1 MRYDVVIIGGGL
13 SGLTC
18 GIRLQE
24 AGKNCAII
32 SAGQSALHFSSGA
45 FDFLNKLPDGTRVM
59 HPLDAIKRL
68 GGNHPYRKI
77 GEEKI
82 REYVADVQDW
92 FGKSGIVLHGDVEKN
107 HYCLSPIGII
117 KSAWLSF
124 DDFEPLETA
133 DAFPYKRVAVANF
146 AGFIDFYPRF
156 IADAL
161 AEKGVECRIEILNIP
176 AVEKLRTN
184 PTEMRSANIARVFDS
199 EAQLENLLTLINDLS
214 EEVDAAILPAVFGLS
229 SVYPLEYIRKY
240 SEKPVFFI
248 SPVPPS
254 VPGIR
259 VQKRLQERFVELGGT
274 FFLGDTVEKAFFDG
288 DTVIGITTNNHS
300 DIQFYAEQYVLA
312 SGSFFSKGIIS
323 RSNEIY
329 EPVLNADV
337 EYDSQRDNWFCKNVF
352 DVQPYMSYGVKTDT
366 GFHPLRD
373 GVPVRNMF
381 AIGSVLSGYNPL
393 EEGCGSG
400 VAILTALHVANT
412 ILISD

>member
-32 SAGQSALHFSSGA
+32 STGQSALHFSSGA
-45 FDFLNKLPDGTRVM
+45 FDLLNKLPDGTRVM

-214 EEVDAAILPAVFGLS
+214 EEVDAVILPAVFGLS

>member
-133 DAFPYKRVAVANF
+133 DAFPYRRVAVANF

-214 EEVDAAILPAVFGLS
+214 EEVDAVILPAVFGLS

>member
-214 EEVDAAILPAVFGLS
+214 EEVDAVILPAVLGLS
-229 SVYPLEYIRKY
+229 SVYPVEYIRKY
-240 SEKPVFFI
+240 SEKPVFFM

>member
-117 KSAWLSF
+117 KPAWLSF

-214 EEVDAAILPAVFGLS
+214 EEVDAVILPAVFGLS

-254 VPGIR
+254 VLGIR

-329 EPVLNADV
+329 EPILNADV

>member
-32 SAGQSALHFSSGA
+32 STGQSALHFSSGA

-214 EEVDAAILPAVFGLS
+214 EEVDAVILPAVFGLS

>member
-156 IADAL
+156 IADAF

-199 EAQLENLLTLINDLS
+199 EAQLENVLTLINDLS
-214 EEVDAAILPAVFGLS
+214 EEVDAVILPAVFGLS

>member
-32 SAGQSALHFSSGA
+32 STGQSALHFSSGA

-214 EEVDAAILPAVFGLS
+214 EEVDAVILPAVLGLS
-229 SVYPLEYIRKY
+229 SVYPLVYIRKY

-352 DVQPYMSYGVKTDT
+352 DVQPYMSYGVKTDI

>member
-68 GGNHPYRKI
+68 GGNHPYQKI

-199 EAQLENLLTLINDLS
+199 EAQLENVLTLINDLS
-214 EEVDAAILPAVFGLS
+214 EEVDAVILPADAVKDLVPFGK
-229 SVYPLEYIRKY
+229 E
-240 SEKPVFFI
+240 
-248 SPVPPS
+248 
-254 VPGIR
+254 
-259 VQKRLQERFVELGGT
+259 
-274 FFLGDTVEKAFFDG
+274 
-288 DTVIGITTNNHS
+288 
-300 DIQFYAEQYVLA
+300 
-312 SGSFFSKGIIS
+312 
-323 RSNEIY
+323 
-329 EPVLNADV
+329 
-337 EYDSQRDNWFCKNVF
+337 
-352 DVQPYMSYGVKTDT
+352 
-366 GFHPLRD
+366 
-373 GVPVRNMF
+373 
-381 AIGSVLSGYNPL
+381 
-393 EEGCGSG
+393 
-400 VAILTALHVANT
+400 
-412 ILISD
+412 

>member
-32 SAGQSALHFSSGA
+32 STGQSALHFSSGA

-214 EEVDAAILPAVFGLS
+214 EEVDAVILPAVFGLS

-352 DVQPYMSYGVKTDT
+352 DVQPYMSYGVKTDA

>member
-68 GGNHPYRKI
+68 GGNHPYQKI

-161 AEKGVECRIEILNIP
+161 AEKRFIPKYTASAPCRIAVRKCSFPP
-176 AVEKLRTN
+176 AGAKTSVICASGYLLYIIRT
-184 PTEMRSANIARVFDS
+184 EREDRAAA
-199 EAQLENLLTLINDLS
+199 AQGSRPLYAPRRNLACHAPRTFS
-214 EEVDAAILPAVFGLS
+214 KTSPRATILPT
-229 SVYPLEYIRKY
+229 R
-240 SEKPVFFI
+240 
-248 SPVPPS
+248 
-254 VPGIR
+254 R
-259 VQKRLQERFVELGGT
+259 
-274 FFLGDTVEKAFFDG
+274 
-288 DTVIGITTNNHS
+288 
-300 DIQFYAEQYVLA
+300 
-312 SGSFFSKGIIS
+312 
-323 RSNEIY
+323 
-329 EPVLNADV
+329 
-337 EYDSQRDNWFCKNVF
+337 
-352 DVQPYMSYGVKTDT
+352 
-366 GFHPLRD
+366 HP
-373 GVPVRNMF
+373 
-381 AIGSVLSGYNPL
+381 
-393 EEGCGSG
+393 
-400 VAILTALHVANT
+400 
-412 ILISD
+412 

>member
-214 EEVDAAILPAVFGLS
+214 EEVDAAILPAVLGLS

>member
-1 MRYDVVIIGGGL
+1 
-13 SGLTC
+13 
-18 GIRLQE
+18 
-24 AGKNCAII
+24 
-32 SAGQSALHFSSGA
+32 
-45 FDFLNKLPDGTRVM
+45 M

-214 EEVDAAILPAVFGLS
+214 EEVDAVILPAVFGLS

>member
-214 EEVDAAILPAVFGLS
+214 EEVDAVILPAVLGLS
-229 SVYPLEYIRKY
+229 SVYPLVYIRKY

>member
-32 SAGQSALHFSSGA
+32 STGQSALHFSSGA

-199 EAQLENLLTLINDLS
+199 EAQLENVLTLINDLS
-214 EEVDAAILPAVFGLS
+214 EEVDAVILPAVLGLS

>member
-199 EAQLENLLTLINDLS
+199 EAQLENVLTLINDLS
-214 EEVDAAILPAVFGLS
+214 EEVDAVILPAVFGLS

>member
-32 SAGQSALHFSSGA
+32 STGQSALHFSSGA

-133 DAFPYKRVAVANF
+133 DAFPYRRVAVANF

-214 EEVDAAILPAVFGLS
+214 EEVDAVILPAVFGLS

>member
-32 SAGQSALHFSSGA
+32 STGQSALHFSSGA

-199 EAQLENLLTLINDLS
+199 EAQLENVLTLINDLS
-214 EEVDAAILPAVFGLS
+214 EEVDAVILPAVFGLS

>member
-32 SAGQSALHFSSGA
+32 STGQSALHFSSGA

-161 AEKGVECRIEILNIP
+161 AEKGVEYRIEILNIP

-199 EAQLENLLTLINDLS
+199 EAQLENVLTLINDLS
-214 EEVDAAILPAVFGLS
+214 EEVDAVILPAVFGLS

-288 DTVIGITTNNHS
+288 DTVIGITTNNHA

>member
-214 EEVDAAILPAVFGLS
+214 EEVDAVILPAVFGLS

>member
-214 EEVDAAILPAVFGLS
+214 EEVDAVILPAVLGLS

>member
-32 SAGQSALHFSSGA
+32 STGQSALHFSSGA

-59 HPLDAIKRL
+59 HPLDAIERL

-199 EAQLENLLTLINDLS
+199 EAQLENVLTLINDLS
-214 EEVDAAILPAVFGLS
+214 EEVDAVILPAVFGLS

>member
-32 SAGQSALHFSSGA
+32 STGQSALHFSSGA

-133 DAFPYKRVAVANF
+133 DAFPYRRVAVANF

-214 EEVDAAILPAVFGLS
+214 EEVDAVILPAVFGLS

-352 DVQPYMSYGVKTDT
+352 DVQPYMSYGVKTNA

-373 GVPVRNMF
+373 GVPVSNMF

>member
-32 SAGQSALHFSSGA
+32 STGQSALHFSSGA

-214 EEVDAAILPAVFGLS
+214 EEVDAVILPAVFGLS

-352 DVQPYMSYGVKTDT
+352 DVQPYMSYGVKTDI